1 MDDRS
6 AARRQSAVRRF
17 GIFEF
22 DAQALEL
29 RKAGHLV
36 AVRPQA
42 LKLLGL
48 LLARAGEVVPRVDLE
63 HVLWS
68 ASDFVDQE
76 QGVNHAIGELRA
88 ALGDAAD
95 SPRFIQT
102 LQRRGYRFI
111 APVRPEPVADG
122 ASRAPRAREA
132 ARSVDHTGWL
142 TAVVGA
148 GVLAGAWLLWH
159 QRFGRN
165 RILRALSR

>member
-6 AARRQSAVRRF
+6 AARRQSGIQRF
-17 GIFEF
+17 GIFDF
-22 DAQALEL
+22 DGQVLEL
-29 RKAGHLV
+29 RKGGHLV
-36 AVRPQA
+36 AVRPQP
-42 LKLLGL
+42 LKLLAL
-48 LLARAGEVVPRVDLE
+48 LLARAGEVVPRSDLE
-63 HVLWS
+63 QALWS

-76 QGVNHAIGELRA
+76 QGVNHAIRELRV

-111 APVRPEPVADG
+111 APVRANPTVATPAVPSDG
-122 ASRAPRAREA
+122 RVPPRR
-132 ARSVDHTGWL
+132 VDDTGWL
-142 TAVVGA
+142 AAVAGA
-148 GVLAGAWLLWH
+148 SVLAGAWLLWH